1 MKTSMTKIGLSW
13 CMIKG
18 WIKGLSRKEII
29 MSCWK
34 IRNFRKMM
42 IRLMMM
48 GRLGMI
54 EVFNRLMETN
64 TKIFFV

>member
-1 MKTSMTKIGLSW
+1 
-13 CMIKG
+13 MIKG